1 MTEPNKES
9 VRTPQP
15 TGPEKASPSGTAAK
29 HDTVRIDLPSRTP
42 VAPVR
47 RLPPK
52 IIPAPAA
59 DSATQPEPTSHRRS
73 PVSPPESA
81 AVSPLLRPL
90 PKPPGSEISAE
101 SSAPITSVP
110 AASGSQPAGS
120 IQAGPK
126 NETARISILP
136 GPAPAPRP
144 AINLVAAARPL
155 DRFDAVPRSFCW
167 GLFGIA
173 ALIFLIQIWN
183 YVVS

>member
-9 VRTPQP
+9 VRTPLP

-29 HDTVRIDLPSRTP
+29 PDTVRIDLPSRTP
-42 VAPVR
+42 VVPVR

-52 IIPAPAA
+52 ITPVLAFDSTQPSPISHRCAPVRP
-59 DSATQPEPTSHRRS
+59 PEPTT
-73 PVSPPESA
+73 
-81 AVSPLLRPL
+81 VSPLLRPL
-90 PKPPGSEISAE
+90 PKPQGSEIRAE
-101 SSAPITSVP
+101 SSAPIASVP

-155 DRFDAVPRSFCW
+155 DPFDAVPRSFCW